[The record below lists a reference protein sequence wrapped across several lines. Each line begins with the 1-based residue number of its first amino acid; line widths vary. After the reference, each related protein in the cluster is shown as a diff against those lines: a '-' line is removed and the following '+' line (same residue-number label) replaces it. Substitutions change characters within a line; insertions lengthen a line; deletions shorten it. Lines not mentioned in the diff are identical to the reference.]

1 MNQDAPTPAMLT
13 ATADVKLALL
23 LTLALFQDG
32 DVVRPANFSHKLC
45 EFFISAIGFVEV
57 LHAPEIYSG
66 KTIGPR
72 KLFAEIAGQVVD
84 DTLAPNI
91 PLLPLDDH
99 PSDICVQR
107 DLLSID
113 RA

>member
-1 MNQDAPTPAMLT
+1 MRHRFAAEKPLT
-13 ATADVKLALL
+13 
-23 LTLALFQDG
+23 
-32 DVVRPANFSHKLC
+32 
-45 EFFISAIGFVEV
+45 
-57 LHAPEIYSG
+57 
-66 KTIGPR
+66 PR

-84 DTLAPNI
+84 DTLAPRI
-91 PLLPLDDH
+91 TLLPLDDH

>member
-1 MNQDAPTPAMLT
+1 MLT
-13 ATADVKLALL
+13 ATADVKFALL
-23 LTLALFQDG
+23 LALALFQDG
-32 DVVRPANFSHKLC
+32 DVVGPANFSHKPC

-57 LHAPEIYSG
+57 LHAPEICSR
-66 KTIGPR
+66 KAVDPR

-84 DTLAPNI
+84 DTLAPRVS
-91 PLLPLDDH
+91 LLPLDDH
-99 PSDICVQR
+99 PSDIRVQR

>member
-13 ATADVKLALL
+13 ATADVELALL
-23 LTLALFQDG
+23 LAFTLFQDG
-32 DVVRPANFSHKLC
+32 DVVGPADFSHKLC

-57 LHAPEIYSG
+57 LHAPEICGG
-66 KTIGPR
+66 KAIGPR

-84 DTLAPNI
+84 DTLTPRL